1 MIITYSS
8 QRVKL
13 TKIKLIMK
21 LRICGLMYFTPGETG
36 AIGNPALK
44 AELHYCHY
52 PIARVPPREDSAPQ

>member
-1 MIITYSS
+1 
-8 QRVKL
+8 
-13 TKIKLIMK
+13 MK